1 MSTGPGSRG
10 AFSAGGA
17 FCLYLESQVSEQESC
32 WIGWSGPSLVSPAD
46 PILLQGTWEHGDDH
60 WKQGRWGPGG
70 NGWQILLNGVWF

>member
-1 MSTGPGSRG
+1 M
-10 AFSAGGA
+10 
-17 FCLYLESQVSEQESC
+17 
-32 WIGWSGPSLVSPAD
+32 SPAD